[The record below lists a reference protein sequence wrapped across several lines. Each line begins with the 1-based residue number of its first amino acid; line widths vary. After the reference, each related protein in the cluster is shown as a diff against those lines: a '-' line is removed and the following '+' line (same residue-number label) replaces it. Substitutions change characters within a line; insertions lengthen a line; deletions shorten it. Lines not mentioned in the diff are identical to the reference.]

1 MNLILWQTVPLMTT
15 TLLLT
20 GLKYCAQWSNT
31 SRDNK
36 DESYLRMKCKSV
48 SVTGLRYRHVVQP
61 FPQSQIRDSSYL
73 KCEQQKSNRWFVC
86 HAPSLQTVY
95 QWQGVLVVEHA
106 VDVVD
111 NLSGVVVGDLTRP
124 ACPDALS
131 AVHQHHRNDGNVPL
145 GLHLLVVIIQEL
157 QQV

>member
-1 MNLILWQTVPLMTT
+1 MLCNP
-15 TLLLT
+15 
-20 GLKYCAQWSNT
+20 SH
-31 SRDNK
+31 SH
-36 DESYLRMKCKSV
+36 KSG
-48 SVTGLRYRHVVQP
+48 THE
-61 FPQSQIRDSSYL
+61 SSYL

-111 NLSGVVVGDLTRP
+111 DLSGVVVGDLTRP